1 MYIIATYRQSL
12 NLELAVARLEE
23 QGLGKANIM
32 AVPLQCQRTSVHV
45 LTSMQDTDG
54 LGLVGG
60 SLAFGTVTMVL
71 ATIYGFVWYWGP
83 IVWGLIGL
91 FCGTGLWLTG
101 SIIFRKRKW
110 GKNGACNTG
119 FGQIVLIIRCEPS
132 ELQAVKN
139 ILSDNMAQAIGI
151 LER

>member
-1 MYIIATYRQSL
+1 MYIIATYHHSL
-12 NLELAVARLEE
+12 NLELAVARLEA

-32 AVPLQCQRTSVHV
+32 AVPLQCQRTSVHI
-45 LTSMQDTDG
+45 LDSMQDADG
-54 LGLVGG
+54 IGLIGG

-91 FCGTGLWLTG
+91 FGGTGLWLTG
-101 SIIFRKRKW
+101 SIIFLKRKLR
-110 GKNGACNTG
+110 KTVACNTG
-119 FGQIVLIIRCEPS
+119 FGQTVLIIRCEPS